1 MKKIGS
7 LIYYILFI
15 AYEEIAFSCIIFKT
29 FPKSVGL
36 VLLFSIP
43 IAIFLNLITSIF
55 KQKIN
60 KILTYIITIVLIILF
75 SAQIVYYSIY
85 EAIIS
90 FFSMTHGGQIT
101 EFMEVIIDVV
111 LKNWYGILLF
121 ALPLFVLII
130 LSKKK
135 MISFEKNH
143 IKEITIKTTC
153 IVATQ
158 LIALLC
164 VNFIDTEDMYSNKN
178 LYYNMHIPKI
188 TVNRMGL
195 LTTMRLDLQ
204 RFIFGFEEKLTV
216 ETSTVPE
223 KEEQESYNITYID
236 FDKLI
241 DEEENS
247 TIKEM
252 HEYFSLQEASKKN
265 EYTGMFEEKNLI
277 VLVGESFSS
286 LAIRD
291 DLTPN
296 LYKLYNEGFQFDN
309 FYTPVFPVSTAD
321 GEYITDTS
329 LIPKEGVWS
338 FLKVA
343 GNYMPYSYANV
354 FKKLGYSTNAY
365 HNHTATYYERDKYI
379 ETMGYDSYLAVGTG
393 LEDRMDTSKWPNSDY
408 EMIKTTMDDYINN
421 DKFVAYY
428 MTVSGHMNYTR
439 LGNAMV
445 NKNWE
450 YVKDLPYS
458 DRAKGYLAANI
469 ELDKA
474 VGELLS
480 RLEQAGK
487 LEDTVIVISGDHYP
501 YGLTLDEINE
511 LSTYERDDKFEKV
524 KMPFLIWSGSM
535 KEPIKVEKIGS
546 SLDILPTVL
555 NLFGAEFDSRLLIG
569 RDILS
574 DAEPLV
580 IFSDRSFITDK
591 GKYNAVTQEFTAN
604 KGVEIEEGYVEKING
619 IIYKKYQMSRLILEN
634 DYYELLGRS
643 KMTKISHL
651 GQSRNLNYSK
661 NPCLFSLSSL
671 IYTLKLF

>member
-1 MKKIGS
+1 MKKLNL

-15 AYEEIAFSCIIFKT
+15 VYEELVFSCIIFKT
-29 FPKSVGL
+29 FPASFGL
-36 VLLFSIP
+36 IILFSIP
-43 IAIFLNLITSIF
+43 IAIVLNLITSVF
-55 KQKIN
+55 KPKVN
-60 KILTYIITIVLIILF
+60 KIITYIITIALIIIF
-75 SAQIVYYSIY
+75 GAQIVYYSMY

-90 FFSMTHGGQIT
+90 FFSMMHGGQVT

-111 LKNWYGILLF
+111 LRNWYGILLF
-121 ALPLFVLII
+121 IIPLIILII

-135 MISFEKNH
+135 VITFEKNS
-143 IKEITIKTTC
+143 IKQIAIKITSVLI
-153 IVATQ
+153 IQ

-164 VNFIDTEDMYSNKN
+164 VNFINTDDMYSNKN
-178 LYYNMHIPKI
+178 LYYNIHVPKV
-188 TVNRMGL
+188 TANRMGL

-204 RFIFGFEEKLTV
+204 RFIFGFEEKLSVQTNAI
-216 ETSTVPE
+216 P
-223 KEEQESYNITYID
+223 KEEEKDSYNITYID

-241 DEEENS
+241 KNEEDN

-252 HEYFSLQEASKKN
+252 HEYFSTQEASKKN
-265 EYTGMFEEKNLI
+265 KYTGMFKDKNLI

-286 LAIRD
+286 LAIRE

-296 LYKLYNEGFQFDN
+296 LYKLYKEGFQFDN
-309 FYTPVFPVSTAD
+309 FYTPIFPVSTAD

-338 FLKVA
+338 FLRVA

-354 FKKLGYSTNAY
+354 FEKQGYSSNAY

-379 ETMGYDSYLAVGTG
+379 ETMGYNSYLAVGTG
-393 LEDRMDTSKWPNSDY
+393 LEDRMDTSNWPNSDY
-408 EMIKTTMDDYINN
+408 EMVKTTVNDYINN
-421 DKFVAYY
+421 EKFMAYY
-428 MTVSGHMNYTR
+428 MTVSGHMNYTKI
-439 LGNAMV
+439 GNMMV
-445 NKNWE
+445 YRNWDQ
-450 YVKDLPYS
+450 VKDLPYS
-458 DRAKGYLAANI
+458 NKAKGYLAANI

-511 LSTYERDDKFEKV
+511 LSTFERDDKFEKFR
-524 KMPFLIWSGSM
+524 MPFLIWSGSM
-535 KEPIKVEKIGS
+535 KGPIKVEKIGS
-546 SLDILPTVL
+546 SLDVLPTVL
-555 NLFGAEFDSRLLIG
+555 NLFGAEFDSRLLMG

-574 DAEPLV
+574 DSDPIV

-591 GKYNAVTQEFTAN
+591 GRYNSLTEQFTPNEGVT
-604 KGVEIEEGYVEKING
+604 VEEGYVDKINT

-634 DYYELLGRS
+634 DYYKHVFKTE
-643 KMTKISHL
+643 
-651 GQSRNLNYSK
+651 N
-661 NPCLFSLSSL
+661 
-671 IYTLKLF
+671 

>member
-1 MKKIGS
+1 MKKLNL

-15 AYEEIAFSCIIFKT
+15 VYEELVFSCIIFKT
-29 FPKSVGL
+29 FPASFGL
-36 VLLFSIP
+36 IILFSIP
-43 IAIFLNLITSIF
+43 IAIVLNLITSVF
-55 KQKIN
+55 KPKVN
-60 KILTYIITIVLIILF
+60 KIITYIITIALIIIF
-75 SAQIVYYSIY
+75 GAQIVYYSMY

-90 FFSMTHGGQIT
+90 FFSMMHGGQVT

-111 LKNWYGILLF
+111 LRNWYGILLF
-121 ALPLFVLII
+121 IIPLIILII

-135 MISFEKNH
+135 VITFEKNS
-143 IKEITIKTTC
+143 IKQIAIKITSVLI
-153 IVATQ
+153 IQ

-164 VNFIDTEDMYSNKN
+164 VNFINTDDMYSNKN
-178 LYYNMHIPKI
+178 LYYNIHVPKV
-188 TVNRMGL
+188 TANRMGL

-204 RFIFGFEEKLTV
+204 RFIFGFEEKLSVQTNAI
-216 ETSTVPE
+216 P
-223 KEEQESYNITYID
+223 KEEEKDSYNITYID

-241 DEEENS
+241 KNEEDN

-252 HEYFSLQEASKKN
+252 HKYFSSQEASKKN
-265 EYTGMFEEKNLI
+265 KYTGMFKDKNLI

-286 LAIRD
+286 LAIRE

-296 LYKLYNEGFQFDN
+296 LYKLYKEGFQFDN
-309 FYTPVFPVSTAD
+309 FYTPIFPVSTAD

-338 FLKVA
+338 FLRVA

-354 FKKLGYSTNAY
+354 FEKQGYSSNAY

-379 ETMGYDSYLAVGTG
+379 ETMGYNSYLAVGTG
-393 LEDRMDTSKWPNSDY
+393 LEDRMDTSNWPNSDY
-408 EMIKTTMDDYINN
+408 EMVKTTVDDYINN
-421 DKFVAYY
+421 EKFMAYY
-428 MTVSGHMNYTR
+428 MTVSGHMNYTK
-439 LGNAMV
+439 LGSAMV
-445 NKNWE
+445 YKNWE
-450 YVKDLPYS
+450 QVKDLPYS
-458 DRAKGYLAANI
+458 NKAKGYLAANI

-511 LSTYERDDKFEKV
+511 LSTFERDDKFEKFR
-524 KMPFLIWSGSM
+524 MPFLIWSGSM
-535 KEPIKVEKIGS
+535 KGPIKVEKIGS
-546 SLDILPTVL
+546 SLDVLPTVL
-555 NLFGAEFDSRLLIG
+555 NLFGAEFDSRLLMG

-574 DAEPLV
+574 DSDPIV

-591 GKYNAVTQEFTAN
+591 GRYNSLTEQFTPNEGVT
-604 KGVEIEEGYVEKING
+604 IEEGYVDKINT

-634 DYYELLGRS
+634 DYYKHVFKTE
-643 KMTKISHL
+643 
-651 GQSRNLNYSK
+651 N
-661 NPCLFSLSSL
+661 
-671 IYTLKLF
+671 

>member
-1 MKKIGS
+1 MKKLNL

-15 AYEEIAFSCIIFKT
+15 VYEELVFSCIIFKT
-29 FPKSVGL
+29 FPASFGL
-36 VLLFSIP
+36 IILFSIP
-43 IAIFLNLITSIF
+43 IAIVLNLITSVF
-55 KQKIN
+55 KPKVN
-60 KILTYIITIVLIILF
+60 KIITYIITIALIIIF
-75 SAQIVYYSIY
+75 GAQIVYYSMY

-90 FFSMTHGGQIT
+90 FFSMMHGGQVT

-111 LKNWYGILLF
+111 LRNWYGILLF
-121 ALPLFVLII
+121 IIPLIILII

-135 MISFEKNH
+135 VITFEKNS
-143 IKEITIKTTC
+143 IKQIAIKITSVLI
-153 IVATQ
+153 IQ

-164 VNFIDTEDMYSNKN
+164 VNFINTDDMYSNKN
-178 LYYNMHIPKI
+178 LYYNIHVPKV
-188 TVNRMGL
+188 TANRMGL

-204 RFIFGFEEKLTV
+204 RFIFGFEEKLSVQTNAI
-216 ETSTVPE
+216 P
-223 KEEQESYNITYID
+223 KEEEKDSYNITYID

-241 DEEENS
+241 KNEEDN

-252 HEYFSLQEASKKN
+252 HKYFSTQEASKKN
-265 EYTGMFEEKNLI
+265 KYTGMFKDKNLI

-286 LAIRD
+286 LAIRE

-296 LYKLYNEGFQFDN
+296 LYKLYKEGFQFDN
-309 FYTPVFPVSTAD
+309 FYTPIFPVSTAD

-338 FLKVA
+338 FLRVA

-354 FKKLGYSTNAY
+354 FEKQGYSSNAY

-379 ETMGYDSYLAVGTG
+379 ETMGYNSYLAVGTG
-393 LEDRMDTSKWPNSDY
+393 LEDRMDTSNWPNSDY
-408 EMIKTTMDDYINN
+408 EMVKTTVDDYINN
-421 DKFVAYY
+421 EKFMAYY
-428 MTVSGHMNYTR
+428 MTVSGHMNYTKI
-439 LGNAMV
+439 GNMMV
-445 NKNWE
+445 YKNWE
-450 YVKDLPYS
+450 QVKDLPYS
-458 DRAKGYLAANI
+458 NKAKGYLAANI

-511 LSTYERDDKFEKV
+511 LSTFERDDKFEKFR
-524 KMPFLIWSGSM
+524 MPFLIWSGSM
-535 KEPIKVEKIGS
+535 KGPIKVEKIGS
-546 SLDILPTVL
+546 SLDVLPTVL
-555 NLFGAEFDSRLLIG
+555 NLFGEEFDSRLLMG

-574 DAEPLV
+574 DSDPIV

-591 GKYNAVTQEFTAN
+591 GRYNSLTEQFTPNEGVT
-604 KGVEIEEGYVEKING
+604 VEEGYVDKINT

-634 DYYELLGRS
+634 DYYKHVFKTE
-643 KMTKISHL
+643 
-651 GQSRNLNYSK
+651 N
-661 NPCLFSLSSL
+661 
-671 IYTLKLF
+671 

>member
-1 MKKIGS
+1 MKKLNL

-15 AYEEIAFSCIIFKT
+15 VYEELVFSCIIFKT
-29 FPKSVGL
+29 FPASFGL
-36 VLLFSIP
+36 IILFSIP
-43 IAIFLNLITSIF
+43 IAIVLNLITSVF
-55 KQKIN
+55 KPKVN
-60 KILTYIITIVLIILF
+60 KIITYIITIALIIIF
-75 SAQIVYYSIY
+75 GAQIVYYSMY

-90 FFSMTHGGQIT
+90 FFSMMHGGQVT

-111 LKNWYGILLF
+111 LRNWYGILLF
-121 ALPLFVLII
+121 IIPLIILII

-135 MISFEKNH
+135 VITFEKNS
-143 IKEITIKTTC
+143 IKQIAIKITSVLI
-153 IVATQ
+153 IQ

-164 VNFIDTEDMYSNKN
+164 VNFINTDDMYSNKN
-178 LYYNMHIPKI
+178 LYYNIHVPKV
-188 TVNRMGL
+188 TANRMGL

-204 RFIFGFEEKLTV
+204 RFIFGFEEKLSVQTNAI
-216 ETSTVPE
+216 P
-223 KEEQESYNITYID
+223 KEEEKDSYNITYID

-241 DEEENS
+241 KNEEDN

-252 HEYFSLQEASKKN
+252 HKYFSSQEASKKN
-265 EYTGMFEEKNLI
+265 KYTGMFKDKNLI

-286 LAIRD
+286 LAIRE

-296 LYKLYNEGFQFDN
+296 LYKLYKEGFQFDN
-309 FYTPVFPVSTAD
+309 FYTPIFPVSTAD

-338 FLKVA
+338 FLRVA

-354 FKKLGYSTNAY
+354 FEKQGYSSNAY

-379 ETMGYDSYLAVGTG
+379 ETMGYNSYLAVGTG
-393 LEDRMDTSKWPNSDY
+393 LEDRMDTSNWPNSDY
-408 EMIKTTMDDYINN
+408 EMVKTTVDDYINN
-421 DKFVAYY
+421 EKFMAYY
-428 MTVSGHMNYTR
+428 MTVSGHMNYTK

-445 NKNWE
+445 YKNWE
-450 YVKDLPYS
+450 QVKDLPYS
-458 DRAKGYLAANI
+458 NKAKGYLAANI

-511 LSTYERDDKFEKV
+511 LSTFERDDKFEKFR
-524 KMPFLIWSGSM
+524 MPFLIWSGSM
-535 KEPIKVEKIGS
+535 KGPIKVEKIGS
-546 SLDILPTVL
+546 SLDVLPTVL
-555 NLFGAEFDSRLLIG
+555 NLFGEEFDSRLLMG

-574 DAEPLV
+574 DSDPIV

-591 GKYNAVTQEFTAN
+591 GRYNSLTEQFTPNEGVT
-604 KGVEIEEGYVEKING
+604 IEEGYVDKINT

-634 DYYELLGRS
+634 DYYKHVFKTE
-643 KMTKISHL
+643 
-651 GQSRNLNYSK
+651 N
-661 NPCLFSLSSL
+661 
-671 IYTLKLF
+671 

>member
-1 MKKIGS
+1 MKKLNL

-15 AYEEIAFSCIIFKT
+15 VYEELVFSCIIFKT
-29 FPKSVGL
+29 FPASFGL
-36 VLLFSIP
+36 IILFSIP
-43 IAIFLNLITSIF
+43 IAIVLNLITSVF
-55 KQKIN
+55 KPKVN
-60 KILTYIITIVLIILF
+60 KIITYIITIALIIIF
-75 SAQIVYYSIY
+75 GAQIVYYSMY

-90 FFSMTHGGQIT
+90 FFSMMHGGQVT

-111 LKNWYGILLF
+111 LRNWYGILLF
-121 ALPLFVLII
+121 IIPLIILII

-135 MISFEKNH
+135 VITFEKNS
-143 IKEITIKTTC
+143 IKQIAIKITSVLI
-153 IVATQ
+153 IQ

-164 VNFIDTEDMYSNKN
+164 VNFINTDDMYSNKN
-178 LYYNMHIPKI
+178 LYYNIHVPKV
-188 TVNRMGL
+188 TANRMGL

-204 RFIFGFEEKLTV
+204 RFIFGFEEKLSVQTNAI
-216 ETSTVPE
+216 P
-223 KEEQESYNITYID
+223 KEEEKDSYNITYID

-241 DEEENS
+241 KNEEDN

-252 HEYFSLQEASKKN
+252 HKYFSSQEASKKN
-265 EYTGMFEEKNLI
+265 KYTGMFKDKNLI

-286 LAIRD
+286 LAIRE

-296 LYKLYNEGFQFDN
+296 LYKLYKEGFQFDN
-309 FYTPVFPVSTAD
+309 FYTPIFPVSTAD

-338 FLKVA
+338 FLRVA

-354 FKKLGYSTNAY
+354 FEKQGYSSNAY

-379 ETMGYDSYLAVGTG
+379 ETMGYNSYLAVGTG
-393 LEDRMDTSKWPNSDY
+393 LEDRMDTSNWPNSDY
-408 EMIKTTMDDYINN
+408 EMVKTTVDDYINN
-421 DKFVAYY
+421 EKFMAYY
-428 MTVSGHMNYTR
+428 MTVSGHMNYTK
-439 LGNAMV
+439 LGSAMV
-445 NKNWE
+445 YKNWE
-450 YVKDLPYS
+450 QVKDLPYS
-458 DRAKGYLAANI
+458 NKAKGYLAANI

-511 LSTYERDDKFEKV
+511 LSTFERDDKFEKFR
-524 KMPFLIWSGSM
+524 MPFLIWSGSM
-535 KEPIKVEKIGS
+535 KGPIKVEKIGS
-546 SLDILPTVL
+546 SLDVLPTVL
-555 NLFGAEFDSRLLIG
+555 NLFGAEFDSRLLMG

-574 DAEPLV
+574 DSDPIV

-591 GKYNAVTQEFTAN
+591 GRYNSLTEQFTPNEGVT
-604 KGVEIEEGYVEKING
+604 IEEGYVDKINT

-634 DYYELLGRS
+634 DYYKHVFRTE
-643 KMTKISHL
+643 
-651 GQSRNLNYSK
+651 N
-661 NPCLFSLSSL
+661 
-671 IYTLKLF
+671 